1 MKLTKLFS
9 AFAICVFLLTSCS
22 NDDSNEPIRVDQKDQ
37 QEIGKELPFKG
48 EFIYAHSGMPIP
60 FTFEKNSITMNM
72 SQMAGSGQDD
82 DKYNILTVYKNKE
95 GVLKVVTKHEKESQ
109 YKAFFLRNIK
119 DESLDINIDYTFKSE
134 IEAIKTNYPSKAGG
148 ALDHANNQFGW
159 LLLTKKSSQSTPINL
174 PVNGKYVFT
183 QGQHSYYYNFT
194 NETVNFNGSYDM
206 KVLAHNT
213 STNKILLQGV
223 DTERKDFFYIIQLK
237 NIKENNVDIARATF
251 NEGETKKLAEKEF
264 AGIEELKNNFTT
276 YTKEDKTG
284 TVVNLKGTYGSAIIK
299 DKETG
304 KPQAQYVFKVGEGTE
319 AFLFRA
325 DMGSGFGDSASFTLK
340 KVATDEKKGQLIY
353 EITGSTG
360 YYAGR
365 TGQFLTIYFKD
376 ISANGNKATFAIATK
391 NGKNSVSSS
400 QGDVIGKTIEEAKA
414 IKAPE
419 ANLVWENDMMK
430 YAHLWILTTKE

>member
-9 AFAICVFLLTSCS
+9 ALAICTFLLTSCS
-22 NDDSNEPIRVDQKDQ
+22 NDDSNEPIRIEQKDQ
-37 QEIGKELPFKG
+37 QELGKTLPFSG
-48 EFIYAHSGMPIP
+48 EFVFFHSGSPIP

-72 SQMAGSGQDD
+72 SQMAGSGQED
-82 DKYNILTVYKNKE
+82 DKYNIVTVYKNNK
-95 GVLKVVTKHEKESQ
+95 GIIKVVAKHEKESQ
-109 YKAFFLRNIK
+109 YKAFFFRNVK
-119 DESLDINIDYTFKSE
+119 EESMDINIDYTFKSE
-134 IEAIKTNYPSKAGG
+134 IEAIKTNFPSESGST
-148 ALDHANNQFGW
+148 LDHANNQFGW
-159 LLLTKKSSQSTPINL
+159 LLLSKKGSQSTVINL
-174 PVNGKYVFT
+174 PITGKYVFT
-183 QGQHSYYYNFT
+183 QGQHSYFYNFT
-194 NETVNFNGSYDM
+194 NEIVNFNGSYDM

-223 DTERKDFFYIIQLK
+223 DNDRKNFFYVIQLK
-237 NIKENNVDIARATF
+237 KIKDNNADIARATF

-264 AGIEELKNNFTT
+264 AGIDELKNNFTT

-284 TVVNLKGTYGSAIIK
+284 TIANLKGTYGSAIIK
-299 DKETG
+299 NKETD
-304 KPQAQYVFKVGEGTE
+304 KPQAQYLFKVGEGTE

-376 ISANGNKATFAIATK
+376 ISANGEKATFAIATK
-391 NGKNSVSSS
+391 NGENSVASS
-400 QGDVIGKTIEEAKA
+400 QKDAIGKTIEEAKA
-414 IKAPE
+414 IKAPDT
-419 ANLVWENDMMK
+419 NLVWANDMMK
-430 YAHLWILTTKE
+430 YAHLWISTTKE